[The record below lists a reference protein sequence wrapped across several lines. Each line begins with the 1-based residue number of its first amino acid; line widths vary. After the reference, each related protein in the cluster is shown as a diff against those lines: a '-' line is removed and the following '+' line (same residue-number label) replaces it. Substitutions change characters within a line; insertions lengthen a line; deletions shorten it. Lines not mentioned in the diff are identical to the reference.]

1 MTWWQKLKRYKSKY
15 ILSRLPD
22 CTLTILLLTQNNS
35 KFWNSTWENSILL
48 LIEPIMCNND
58 KIHPLL
64 VCSALL
70 YSLYMFYLHEY
81 IITMYIMLPVLTC
94 NHYLFITLLA
104 FILDMDIITL
114 YFFTLINTK
123 MNIFEFWSL
132 QETSISLWYFYCK
145 ILEKCK
151 SDVLLN

>member
-1 MTWWQKLKRYKSKY
+1 
-15 ILSRLPD
+15 
-22 CTLTILLLTQNNS
+22 
-35 KFWNSTWENSILL
+35 
-48 LIEPIMCNND
+48 MCNND

-94 NHYLFITLLA
+94 NHYFFITLLA

-114 YFFTLINTK
+114 YFLLSIDKHKNEYIRILVIAGDFYK
-123 MNIFEFWSL
+123 SVIF
-132 QETSISLWYFYCK
+132 
-145 ILEKCK
+145 
-151 SDVLLN
+151 LL